1 MSDVRGVTAQK
12 TVLRLDEDDYRD
24 VRLGY
29 GGELISIPWMQ
40 ALALEGRMF
49 GVAFGAA
56 NNTIVTVGTFAPG
69 AVALDEFD
77 LLQTVP
83 ATVAVMPAYYKVA
96 FSTVGTVAALH
107 VALAWGQSGIIANGI
122 TATPSNLNTGSSVT
136 SACTVAGLGDTA
148 GTAAV
153 IAGVF
158 FNEAA
163 TVLDG
168 AAGTDQ
174 QLGYEWSVGNSGF
187 APVIK
192 GLVSPTRQVLGF
204 AGSQAGTGWLT
215 YQWAEF
221 PIDAIE

>member
-12 TVLRLDEDDYRD
+12 TVLRRDEDDFRS

-29 GGELISIPWMQ
+29 GGELIGIPWLQ
-40 ALALEGRMF
+40 ALALEGRIF
-49 GVAFGAA
+49 GVAYGAA

-83 ATVAVMPAYYKVA
+83 ATVAVLPAFYKVA
-96 FSTVGTVAALH
+96 FSTVGTVAAAH
-107 VALAWGQSGIIANGI
+107 VALAWGQTGVIAAGIS
-122 TATPSNLNTGSSVT
+122 ATPSNLNTGSALT
-136 SACTVAGLGDTA
+136 SACTIAGLGDTG

-153 IAGVF
+153 IAGTIF
-158 FNEAA
+158 HEAA

-168 AAGTDQ
+168 AAGTAQ
-174 QLGYEWSVGNSGF
+174 QLGYAWSAGNSGF

-204 AGSQAGTGWLT
+204 AGSQAGTGWIT
-215 YQWAEF
+215 YQWAEL
-221 PIDAIE
+221 PLDAIE